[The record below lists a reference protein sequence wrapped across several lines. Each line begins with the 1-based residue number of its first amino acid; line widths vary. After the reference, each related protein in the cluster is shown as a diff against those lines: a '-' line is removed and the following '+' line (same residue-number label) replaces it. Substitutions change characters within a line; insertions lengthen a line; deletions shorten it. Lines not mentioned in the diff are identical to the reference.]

1 MMGIEGKIDPEL
13 ILVLEHVAIQESLG
27 RCFGDLILW
36 LKGGAPIR
44 YVSQESRVF
53 FKVAPE
59 PVEGRVASGSRR
71 QSFHGRE
78 D

>member
-44 YVSQESRVF
+44 
-53 FKVAPE
+53 
-59 PVEGRVASGSRR
+59 
-71 QSFHGRE
+71 
-78 D
+78 